1 MHVTLEKDLYF
12 LYRLADNEDNAP
24 FQIDYLG
31 VHAKQVHH
39 LPEPLAD
46 GRTLRLLQPVLRA
59 SSELRLGE
67 QPQPGLADVHPGVL

>member
-1 MHVTLEKDLYF
+1 MYVILETILYS
-12 LYRLADNEDNAP
+12 LHRLSDNEDNAP
-24 FQIDYLG
+24 FQIDLG
-31 VHAKQVHH
+31 VQAKQVHR

-46 GRTLRLLQPVLRA
+46 GRTLWLLQPVLRA